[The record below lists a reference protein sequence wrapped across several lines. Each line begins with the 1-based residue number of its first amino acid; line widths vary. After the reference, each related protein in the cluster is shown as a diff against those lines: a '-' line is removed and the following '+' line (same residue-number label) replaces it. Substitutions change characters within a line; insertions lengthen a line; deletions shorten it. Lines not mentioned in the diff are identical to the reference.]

1 MKPKD
6 INPLI
11 SKIVETLDVEEI
23 PGIILTTDIEN
34 MNFHLACTGKDNMG
48 YIGVALEETF
58 CTVKEDSESATQSQ
72 KVLVRMIFASL
83 VRSYSREEL
92 DLRLEAWRRSVENNK
107 EQKKEGPQCFVEDMQ
122 RNVDYYSKIKS
133 VGNIIYITIDIG
145 DLT

>member
-1 MKPKD
+1 MELKD

-11 SKIVETLDVEEI
+11 SKIVETLDVGEI
-23 PGIILTTDIEN
+23 PGIILTADIEN
-34 MNFHLACTGKDNMG
+34 SNFHLACTGKDNMG

-83 VRSYSREEL
+83 VRSYSRKEL

-107 EQKKEGPQCFVEDMQ
+107 DFDG
-122 RNVDYYSKIKS
+122 I
-133 VGNIIYITIDIG
+133 
-145 DLT
+145 

>member
-1 MKPKD
+1 MRFKD

-23 PGIILTTDIEN
+23 PGIVLTADVEN
-34 MNFHLACTGKDNMG
+34 SDFHLACTGKDNMG
-48 YIGVALEETF
+48 YIGVALEEIF

-92 DLRLEAWRRSVENNK
+92 DLRLEAWRRSIENNK
-107 EQKKEGPQCFVEDMQ
+107 DFDG
-122 RNVDYYSKIKS
+122 I
-133 VGNIIYITIDIG
+133 
-145 DLT
+145 